1 MVSRRVAIYCGY
13 VTEREKRAASEKL
26 CDVAKEQGWTVAAVF
41 ADGKER
47 LGANPSPE
55 WRRLRSFIET
65 GKADVVATPSLA
77 AIGATVSDVFAEIL
91 WLRDQHCDLY
101 VHDVGLNTVSP
112 IDQVLFRIVE
122 ALKVVDDTSVR
133 KSDTTE
139 FRQRRPKARQPVLSP
154 YQRAVIRAAISSGLN
169 LQQVAKSLKLSV
181 ATVRTFAKSQ
191 KP

>member
-1 MVSRRVAIYCGY
+1 MSRRVAIYCRY
-13 VTEREKRAASEKL
+13 VAGREKRAATEPL

-47 LGANPSPE
+47 LGTSPSPE

-77 AIGATVSDVFAEIL
+77 AIGGTVSDVFAEIL
-91 WLRDQHCDLY
+91 WLRDQRCDLY

-112 IDQVLFRIVE
+112 IDQVLFKIVE
-122 ALKVVDDTSVR
+122 ALKVVDDAAVR
-133 KSDTTE
+133 ESDATE
-139 FRQRRPKARQPVLSP
+139 FRQRPQAQQPVLSP
-154 YQRAVIRAAISSGLN
+154 YQRSVIRAAISSGLN
-169 LQQVAKSLKLSV
+169 PREVAKSLKLSA
-181 ATVRTFAKSQ
+181 ATVRAFAKTQ

>member
-77 AIGATVSDVFAEIL
+77 AIGGTVSDVFAEIL
-91 WLRDQHCDLY
+91 WLRDQRCDLY

-112 IDQVLFRIVE
+112 IDQVLFKIVE
-122 ALKVVDDTSVR
+122 ALKAVDDTAVR
-133 KSDTTE
+133 ERDVTAHE
-139 FRQRRPKARQPVLSP
+139 RRH
-154 YQRAVIRAAISSGLN
+154 AAAAPSRSS
-169 LQQVAKSLKLSV
+169 
-181 ATVRTFAKSQ
+181 
-191 KP
+191 